1 MGVMAA
7 AWAVGVVQEA
17 EDSGAEGSAVVVGG
31 LVAVAPRGGG
41 R

>member
-7 AWAVGVVQEA
+7 AWVAGVAQEA
-17 EDSGAEGSAVVVGG
+17 EDSGAEGSAVVAGG
-31 LVAVAPRGGG
+31 LVAVAPQGGG